1 MNTKKQKR
9 KRVGG
14 VQAMNKS
21 KWLFTAAIALPT
33 FLLYLY
39 ICIAPMVSSVM
50 NSVYEWNG
58 YGPKIF
64 IGLDNYINIFKDP
77 IFWEAFT
84 NDILIVFF
92 KEIIIV
98 ILAVV
103 FAVSLTK
110 ARLHKKEVGIFRF
123 LYYIPNILSVIV
135 ISMVWKYFFESFD
148 SIEASWN
155 VFATENGIWTDYP
168 LPLIIFIAS
177 WCGIGYY
184 MIVLITAIN
193 NISKEVYEAASIDG
207 AGQIRQLFSITL
219 PEVMPQI
226 RYVII
231 NVLSGSLAVNMNLI
245 LPLTGGENHT
255 MVMGLYVYDYGT
267 GQLSMVGYAYAAA
280 VVLMAISFI
289 LCFTVNM
296 YMKRKEAQEG

>member
-1 MNTKKQKR
+1 
-9 KRVGG
+9 
-14 VQAMNKS
+14 
-21 KWLFTAAIALPT
+21 
-33 FLLYLY
+33 
-39 ICIAPMVSSVM
+39 
-50 NSVYEWNG
+50 
-58 YGPKIF
+58 
-64 IGLDNYINIFKDP
+64 
-77 IFWEAFT
+77 
-84 NDILIVFF
+84 
-92 KEIIIV
+92 
-98 ILAVV
+98 
-103 FAVSLTK
+103 
-110 ARLHKKEVGIFRF
+110 
-123 LYYIPNILSVIV
+123 
-135 ISMVWKYFFESFD
+135 
-148 SIEASWN
+148 
-155 VFATENGIWTDYP
+155 
-168 LPLIIFIAS
+168 
-177 WCGIGYY
+177 

-193 NISKEVYEAASIDG
+193 NISKDVYEAASIDG

>member
-9 KRVGG
+9 KRDGG

-77 IFWEAFT
+77 IFLEAFT

-98 ILAVV
+98 VLAVV

-110 ARLHKKEVGIFRF
+110 ARLHRKEVGTFRF

-155 VFATENGIWTDYP
+155 LLATENGIWTDYP

-177 WCGIGYY
+177 WSGIGYY

-193 NISKEVYEAASIDG
+193 NISKDVYEAASIDG